1 MKKFFIIAACV
12 LIVAGIIV
20 CAVGYA
26 SGGFDIKAMK
36 EASTRYE
43 EFDPDGV
50 EQIFVSET
58 SDDVIFKPSEDGLI
72 HIEYREAENVTHTS
86 SLENGKL
93 TVRRI
98 KTNPDAFRFWLT
110 DLFSFVDGRVIVFIP
125 EGLVCSLEC
134 KCSSG
139 DISVSDLELSTLTLS
154 LSSGDIKVENCSS
167 GAAVISGTSGDIR
180 VSRLTVDGDLTVT
193 LTSGEISCSDIVCS
207 GSAALKATSG
217 DISVSSLTAEGAF
230 NCKVTS
236 GDIDI
241 SSLASPDITVKN
253 TSGDINL
260 TVLGDE
266 KEYRVSAEA
275 SSGDVDAPR
284 SSKGDKSL
292 DVKTSSGDI
301 KVEFI
306 D

>member
-36 EASTRYE
+36 EYSTRYE
-43 EFDPDGV
+43 EFDPAGV

-72 HIEYREAENVTHTS
+72 HIEYREAKNVTHTS

-93 TVRRI
+93 TVRRV
-98 KTNPDAFRFWLT
+98 KTNLDAFRFWLT

-154 LSSGDIKVENCSS
+154 LSSGDIKLKNCS
-167 GAAVISGTSGDIR
+167 AASCSISGSSGDMEFSALR
-180 VSRLTVDGDLTVT
+180 TGDLVVT
-193 LTSGEISCSDIVCS
+193 LTSGDISASDIVCG
-207 GSAALKATSG
+207 GSASLKNNSG
-217 DISVSSLTAEGAF
+217 DIDISSFAAEGAF
-230 NCKVTS
+230 NCKTNS

-241 SSLASPDITVKN
+241 SSLASPDITVKAS
-253 TSGDINL
+253 SGDVNL

-266 KEYRVSAEA
+266 KEYRVSAET